1 MKLRLAL
8 LLPLLAAIPA
18 AAQFQKGDRMLG
30 ATVGSVNFNSGTGTQ
45 EVASIGS
52 ADSKASGYSIQI
64 NPSMGWFINEK
75 TVIGGALTLN
85 PAGNKTTYES
95 GGNTFQKDQ
104 QNSFNI
110 GAGGFVRHY
119 LGGTGRLLPFAQA
132 GVNAGVNTTTTEG
145 FFYGGSGS
153 GAYKDTYDGKSSG
166 GSYLNAQLLGGFT
179 KMVGELTALDFYLG
193 YNFSRSRST
202 FSLTRLRDEGNNGS
216 IDIRSENKTTSTYT
230 NHGFILG
237 VGFQVFLRSKKK

>member
-1 MKLRLAL
+1 MNLRLVVF
-8 LLPLLAAIPA
+8 LPLLAVLPA
-18 AAQFQKGDRMLG
+18 TAQFQKGDRMLG

-45 EVASIGS
+45 DVASIGS
-52 ADSKASGYSIQI
+52 ADSKSSGYSVQI

-75 TVIGGALTLN
+75 TVVGAALTLN
-85 PAGNKTTYES
+85 PSGNKVTYES
-95 GGNTFQKDQ
+95 GGSTFQKDQ

-119 LGGTGRLLPFAQA
+119 LAGSGRLLPFAQL
-132 GVNAGVNTTTTEG
+132 GLNAGVNTSTTEG

-153 GAYKDTYDGKSSG
+153 TAYKDTYDGKSSG
-166 GSYLNAQLLGGFT
+166 GSYLNAQLLGGFS
-179 KMVGELTALDFYLG
+179 KMVGDLTALDFYIG
-193 YNFSRSRST
+193 YNFSRTKST

-216 IDIRSENKTTSTYT
+216 IEIRSENETTSSYT
-230 NHGFILG
+230 NHGVVLG